1 MCELVGPWLLL
12 APVTPVR
19 RLGVLAQLPLQAAI
33 MLSGNYNWFNLHTAA
48 LLLPAWERDF
58 DPGPDRGS
66 GPSGA
71 PGMGG

>member
-58 DPGPDRGS
+58 DPDPGQGS

-71 PGMGG
+71 RGMGG